1 MTPERIPSLSPNSRI
16 VGGEGW
22 GEGDTPRASAT
33 SSNCVAPPPHPTL
46 SPKRAW
52 GRGLKHAALKFVLLI
67 AVLGSCDAQTA
78 PSAIASTEQ
87 PGANLPGAD
96 LEVALITFGPGEEIW
111 ERFGHNAI
119 EIRDR
124 SSGEARWYNYG
135 IFDFAQQNFFLNFA
149 RGLMTYRIA
158 QGYPSEEL
166 PVYVE
171 EGRWIIEQQLNLTPP
186 QRVQLA
192 EFLAW
197 NVRPENAQYRYDY
210 FTANCST
217 RVRDAL
223 DAAVGGAIKAQTIA
237 PSRGFTFRMDA
248 DRLMRPDPVVM
259 LAMDAG
265 LGPYADRRLSFW
277 DESFVPMEFMR
288 HVREIRVPD
297 ETGKLRPL
305 VARETQLAAARLADP
320 PAFAPDWIW
329 RALAVGCLSGLLL
342 LGLAYLRARAWAR
355 VPLALISSAMA
366 LTLGIGGLVLLGL
379 WTLTDHASAWR
390 NENLLLFNPLCL
402 LLLPCWFGAFRARWQ
417 PSRFAWRVAVVIAFC
432 AALAFFV
439 KIFPAFAQDNR
450 FWIALLLPLHVAFTL
465 ILTRMR
471 SRTRA

>member
-1 MTPERIPSLSPNSRI
+1 MTPELIPSLSPNSCI

-22 GEGDTPRASAT
+22 GEGDTPRTSAT
-33 SSNCVAPPPHPTL
+33 SINSVALPPHPTL
-46 SPKRAW
+46 SPRRAW
-52 GRGLKHAALKFVLLI
+52 GRGPKCAALKFLLLSAVLLI
-67 AVLGSCDAQTA
+67 TIAERCDAQTA
-78 PSAIASTEQ
+78 PSAPSPTEQ
-87 PGANLPGAD
+87 PGAN

-124 SSGEARWYNYG
+124 SSGQAHWYNYG

-171 EGRWIIEQQLNLTPP
+171 EGRWVIEQQLNLTPP
-186 QRVQLA
+186 QRMQLA

-197 NVRPENAQYRYDY
+197 NARPDNAQYLYDY

-248 DRLMRPDPVVM
+248 DRLMRPDPAVM

-288 HVREIRVPD
+288 HMREIHVPD

-320 PAFAPDWIW
+320 PAFAPDWTW
-329 RALAVGCLSGLLL
+329 RALAVGCMSGLLL

-355 VPLALISSAMA
+355 LPLALVSGAVA

-379 WTLTDHASAWR
+379 WTLTDHVSAWR

-402 LLLPCWFGAFRARWQ
+402 LLLPCWLGALRARWR
-417 PSRFAWRVAVVIAFC
+417 PSRFAWRVAMAIAFC

-450 FWIALLLPLHVAFTL
+450 FWIALLLPLHVAFAL
-465 ILTRMR
+465 ILTRVR
-471 SRTRA
+471 SRTLA

>member
-1 MTPERIPSLSPNSRI
+1 MTPEPAHLFSPNGLI
-16 VGGEGW
+16 VGGEGR
-22 GEGDTPRASAT
+22 GEGHTHRTTAT
-33 SSNCVAPPPHPTL
+33 STNSVALPPLPFLH
-46 SPKRAW
+46 KRAW
-52 GRGLKHAALKFVLLI
+52 RRGLRHAALKFVLLT
-67 AVLGSCDAQTA
+67 AMLGSCQAQTA
-78 PSAIASTEQ
+78 PSETALTEQ
-87 PGANLPGAD
+87 PGANLD
-96 LEVALITFGPGEEIW
+96 VALITFGPGEEIW

-124 SSGEARWYNYG
+124 SSGQARWYNYG

-158 QGYPSEEL
+158 EGDPSEEL

-171 EGRWIIEQQLNLTPP
+171 EGRWVIEQQLNLTPP
-186 QRVQLA
+186 QRAQLA
-192 EFLAW
+192 DFLAW
-197 NVRPENAQYRYDY
+197 NARPDNAQYRYDY

-223 DAAVGGAIKAQTIA
+223 DAAVGGAIKAQTVA

-248 DRLMRPDPVVM
+248 DRLMRPDPAVM

-277 DESFVPMEFMR
+277 DESFVPMELLR
-288 HVREIRVPD
+288 HMREIRVPD
-297 ETGKLRPL
+297 ENGRLRPL

-329 RALAVGCLSGLLL
+329 SAVAAGGLSGLLL
-342 LGLAYLRARAWAR
+342 LGLATLRARAWAR
-355 VPLALISSAMA
+355 LSFAAISSAAA
-366 LTLGIGGLVLLGL
+366 LILGIGGLVLLGL
-379 WTLTDHASAWR
+379 WMLTDHASAWR

-402 LLLPCWFGAFRARWQ
+402 LLLPCWFGAFRSGWR
-417 PSRFAWRVAVVIAFC
+417 PSRFAWRVAMMIAFC

-450 FWIALLLPLHVAFTL
+450 FWIALLLPLHLALALV
-465 ILTRMR
+465 LTRVR
-471 SRTRA
+471 SRAFA